1 MEDTQ
6 QTDFLVKDETLIP
19 YQDLVVMVQGFRDQL
34 QSLDYRVTNKNF
46 GSKFYQTKE
55 HINSKA
61 KLSAGSKDE
70 IVVMDGQHPLYRF
83 WVGAEDPFDAPF
95 TIDKDGNAV
104 INSITL
110 TGYIPSGGALADIG
124 VGNITGTY
132 IQNGSIDTP
141 QLNATAI
148 NGMTITGA
156 LIRTSSSG
164 GRVVLDDSSDSLEVY
179 DNSGVRRILL
189 DNDEMTFINSGGNT
203 RGGLIANTT
212 EMFLYA
218 LNGGNLQL
226 EAEGAAYTILFFI
239 AGSQKGYFSTSGMT
253 LNDDLNLDGNAIIGV
268 DELVFDKRTSTPN
281 RDGEMLH
288 YDNGSVQS
296 MRVQMDS
303 VDFTFDLS
311 FL

>member
-83 WVGAEDPFDAPF
+83 WVGAEDPFSAPF

-104 INSITL
+104 MNSVTL
-110 TGYIPSGGALADIG
+110 TGYIPAGGALDDIG
-124 VGNITGTY
+124 PDGITGTY
-132 IQNGSIDTP
+132 IDDGAITTP
-141 QLNATAI
+141 KLSATAI

-164 GRVVLDDSSDSLEVY
+164 GRVVLDDSTDSLEVY
-179 DNSGVRRILL
+179 DTSGNLRILL
-189 DNDEMTFINSGGNT
+189 DNDELTFINSAGAT

-212 EMFLYA
+212 ELFLYA
-218 LNGGNLQL
+218 LNGGNLQI
-226 EAEGAAYTILFFI
+226 EAEGSAYVVLFSI
-239 AGSQKGYFSTSGMT
+239 AGTQKGYFSTSGLT
-253 LNDDLNLDGNAIIGV
+253 LNDDLNMDGNDIIGI
-268 DELVFDKRTSTPN
+268 DEIVFDKRTSTPN

-288 YDNGSVQS
+288 YDDGSAQS

-303 VDFTFDLS
+303 IDYTFDLS